1 MRKLFISSLFLS
13 LLVVF
18 AGCDK
23 RGRNDI
29 YPPGIQDNIIEVAQ
43 TDPELSVFVAA
54 LKVAGMDTTFESLG
68 FVTVLAPTNA
78 AFSAIGINASNVGTA
93 LPVATLR
100 AVLRY
105 HMLGGSVPAANL
117 APGPNA
123 SYTTLQNDAILTST
137 YSSVNPGTW
146 FNGRARV
153 LKADIKANNG
163 IIHKINGV
171 LLPPPGNLWQ
181 TINANT
187 NLTFLAAAIT
197 RAGLVSV
204 FDAAQTATV
213 PGYVLFAP
221 TNAAFQAAGYADIA
235 AINAAP
241 VATLGSILGYH
252 AISST
257 TLNAVVGTPLG
268 LRGRLFSV
276 DLRDGMSLPTIAL
289 GSPTITVSTTGTPGV
304 RGTANTSNC
313 NITAADQ
320 IARNGV
326 IHVIDRVLLR

>member
-1 MRKLFISSLFLS
+1 MRKLFISSLFFS
-13 LLVVF
+13 LLVVL

-43 TDPELSVFVAA
+43 ADPELSVFVLA
-54 LKVAGMDTTFESLG
+54 LKAAGMDTTFESLG
-68 FVTVLAPTNA
+68 LVTVLAPTNA
-78 AFSAIGINASNVGTA
+78 AFSAIGINASNVSTA

-105 HMLGGSVPAANL
+105 HMLGGSVPASNL

-123 SYTTLQNDAILTST
+123 TYTTLQNETILTST
-137 YSSVNPGTW
+137 YSSVNAGTW

-153 LKADIKANNG
+153 LKTDIRANNG
-163 IIHKINGV
+163 LIHKINAV
-171 LLPPPGNLWQ
+171 LLPPPGNMWES
-181 TINANT
+181 INANP

-197 RAGLVSV
+197 RAGLVANFNS
-204 FDAAQTATV
+204 TT
-213 PGYVLFAP
+213 GLILFAP
-221 TNAAFQAAGYADIA
+221 TNAAFIAAGFPDIA
-235 AINAAP
+235 SINAANP
-241 VATLGSILGYH
+241 AVLGPILAYHVVAATSV
-252 AISST
+252 SQP
-257 TLNAVVGTPLG
+257 VGTLYG
-268 LRGRLFSV
+268 LRGRLMSV
-276 DLRDGMSLPTIAL
+276 DLRDGMSLPTLVSGANIA
-289 GSPTITVSTTGTPGV
+289 VSTTGAPGV

-320 IARNGV
+320 MARNGV

>member
-1 MRKLFISSLFLS
+1 MRKLFISSLFFS
-13 LLVVF
+13 LLVVL

-29 YPPGIQDNIIEVAQ
+29 YPPGIQDNIVEVAQ
-43 TDPELSVFVAA
+43 ADPELSVFVLA
-54 LKVAGMDTTFESLG
+54 LKAAGMDTTFESLG

-78 AFSAIGINASNVGTA
+78 AFSAIGINASNVNTA

-105 HMLGGSVPAANL
+105 HMLGGSVPASNL

-123 SYTTLQNDAILTST
+123 TYTTLQNETILTST

-153 LKADIKANNG
+153 LKTDIKANNG
-163 IIHKINGV
+163 LIHKINAV
-171 LLPPPGNLWQ
+171 LLPPPGNMWES
-181 TINANT
+181 INANP

-197 RAGLVSV
+197 RAGLVANFNS
-204 FDAAQTATV
+204 TT
-213 PGYVLFAP
+213 GLILFAP
-221 TNAAFQAAGYADIA
+221 TNAAFIAAGFPDIA
-235 AINAAP
+235 SINAANP
-241 VATLGSILGYH
+241 AVLGPILAYHVVAATSV
-252 AISST
+252 SQP
-257 TLNAVVGTPLG
+257 VGTLYG
-268 LRGRLFSV
+268 LRGRLMSV
-276 DLRDGMSLPTIAL
+276 DLRDGMSLPTLVSGANIA
-289 GSPTITVSTTGTPGV
+289 VSTTGAPGV

-320 IARNGV
+320 MARNGV